1 MRIGTWSV
9 ALFLVV
15 SGSAVWAQ
23 GDKDVETVFE
33 NSLAKQQFVLR
44 NFSGEDQVRATW
56 TGTALQLDE
65 PSWRTLGVLN
75 VDAVKLNGAK
85 LTLSCK
91 RHVVIKD
98 KNDKTVLY
106 ADARPVEIDI
116 DLGNADPTEI
126 LLKLKDEL
134 FFASLEDALG
144 AIPDSMRRAIPARID
159 KRPGAFSGSPQAQCD
174 CANKDKPDCAALN
187 LKPDGM
193 TPQGM
198 TAPKYVSGDPAKFTE
213 EAERL
218 RLKGSV
224 DVALIV
230 NEKGNP
236 TNVWIT
242 RPLGKGLD
250 EAAANSVLSYV
261 FRPAKCH
268 DKPVPVFLYVDV
280 AFQSR

>member
-1 MRIGTWSV
+1 M
-9 ALFLVV
+9 A
-15 SGSAVWAQ
+15 
-23 GDKDVETVFE
+23 KD
-33 NSLAKQQFVLR
+33 QFVLK
-44 NFSGEDQVRATW
+44 NFSGEDQVHVSW
-56 TGTALQLDE
+56 TGTALQLDK
-65 PSWRTLGVLN
+65 PRWRTLGVLN
-75 VDAVKLNGAK
+75 LVAAKLNSAK
-85 LTLSCK
+85 LTLSCN
-91 RHVVIKD
+91 RHVVIRD

-106 ADARPVEIDI
+106 ADVRPVEIDI
-116 DLGNADPTEI
+116 DLGSADPTEI
-126 LLKLKDEL
+126 LPKVRDGL
-134 FFASLEDALG
+134 FFLSIEDAIA
-144 AIPDSMRRAIPARID
+144 AIPDGMRRSIPARID
-159 KRPGAFSGSPQAQCD
+159 KSPAALLNEPKPQCD
-174 CANKDKPDCAALN
+174 CADKSNCDAVYL
-187 LKPDGM
+187 
-193 TPQGM
+193 
-198 TAPKYVSGDPAKFTE
+198 PAKSMKPPRYLSGSPPKLTE

-236 TNVWIT
+236 TNVWIA